1 MRLFALA
8 GILARQIMWSHR
20 FLKSHFSYHLERL
33 YTMTTSQ
40 SLNPSVKSEGL
51 ATRRIFRRQRINWR
65 QQVTAYI
72 FLLPALVAFT
82 IFAWWPILNSVVMS
96 FQRVNLMDP
105 GASTWVGLRNYERM
119 IADPTFVASW
129 RNSLEFTA
137 LSIIIG
143 FFVPVFVA
151 ILVNEMRVAGG
162 FFRIVYFLPSVIP
175 PLIAILVWKLIY
187 SPHPGG
193 LLNQAVIALGGER
206 QGWLQ
211 DVALVKP
218 SILVIMTWGGFG
230 ATMLIYLAM
239 LQDLPVEL
247 YEAAEIDGASPSRR
261 IWHITLPYLRSTML
275 VLLIVQILGLVQIF
289 IEPLVLTQGGPGQAT
304 MTPVF
309 TLYRKGFLN
318 GDYGL
323 AAAWS
328 VLLMIVLGILSIV
341 YLWATRSSK

>member
-1 MRLFALA
+1 MSMPF
-8 GILARQIMWSHR
+8 
-20 FLKSHFSYHLERL
+20 
-33 YTMTTSQ
+33 TS
-40 SLNPSVKSEGL
+40 NRAP
-51 ATRRIFRRQRINWR
+51 ATPRSRWPRIKWR
-65 QQVTAYI
+65 QQIIAYA
-72 FLLPALVAFT
+72 FLLPALIAFA
-82 IFAWWPILNSVVMS
+82 IFAWWPILNSIIMS
-96 FQRVNLMDP
+96 FQQVNLMDAS
-105 GASTWVGLRNYERM
+105 ASTWVGLRNFERM
-119 IADPTFVASW
+119 LADPTFAASW
-129 RNSLEFTA
+129 RNSLEFTL
-137 LSIIIG
+137 LSIVIG

-187 SPHPGG
+187 SPQPGG
-193 LLNQAVIALGGER
+193 LLNQVVIGLGGIR

-211 DVALVKP
+211 DPALVKP

-230 ATMLIYLAM
+230 STMLIYLAM

-247 YEAAEIDGASPSRR
+247 YEAAEIDGATPLHR
-261 IWHITLPYLRSTML
+261 IRHITLPYLRSTML
-275 VLLIVQILGLVQIF
+275 VLLIVQVLGLVQIF

-328 VLLMIVLGILSIV
+328 VLLMAVLGVLSMI
-341 YLWATRSSK
+341 YLWATRSRER